1 MGLWNLKRI
10 YTPEE
15 DRDRKEKIFELFTGI
30 PASQMIT
37 RPSRHKPTVRVML
50 KGASA
55 SAFIEDKVKADKV
68 LRLLTGN
75 I

>member
-1 MGLWNLKRI
+1 MGLWDLKKI

-15 DRDRKEKIFELFTGI
+15 ERERRENIFELFTGI

-37 RPSRHKPTVRVML
+37 RPPRHKPTVRVKL

-55 SAFIEDKVKADKV
+55 SAFIEDKVKADIIAK
-68 LRLLTGN
+68 LLTGN